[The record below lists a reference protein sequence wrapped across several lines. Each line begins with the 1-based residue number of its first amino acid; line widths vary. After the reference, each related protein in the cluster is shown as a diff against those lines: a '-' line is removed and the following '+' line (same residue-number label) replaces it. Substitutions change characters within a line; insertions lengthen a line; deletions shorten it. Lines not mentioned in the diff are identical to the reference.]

1 MAGCITQV
9 DGIEVGH
16 HTDALGGTG
25 CTVVLCRQGAVA
37 GVDVRGGAPGTRETD
52 VLGPGR
58 LVQQVHGVLLSG
70 GSAFG
75 LNAAAGV
82 MQYLEER
89 EIGYRMGQRT
99 IPIVPAAIIFDL
111 NLLSDAARPSPE
123 DACAACEG
131 ASAGPVEEGSVG
143 AGTGAT
149 IAKGRGMRWAIK
161 GGVGTASYDL
171 PGGVSVGAIIVVN
184 SYGGI
189 CDPASGELIA
199 GPRLKDGAG
208 QVDPVENILKGPEYE
223 APRPGTNT
231 TIGVVATNAKLSKDE
246 AHYIARVS
254 HDGLAL
260 AIRPCHTMADGD
272 SIFALA
278 TGTAS
283 EPPNVTQVGVAAT
296 QVVAEAVVRA
306 VKAAEGL
313 GGIPAVGEL

>member
-1 MAGCITQV
+1 MTGSITHIE
-9 DGIEVGH
+9 GIEVGH
-16 HTDALGGTG
+16 HTDLDGGTG

-52 VLGPGR
+52 LLGPGR

-75 LNAAAGV
+75 LDSAAGV

-89 EIGYRMGQRT
+89 GSGYTMGRRV

-111 NLLSDAARPSPE
+111 NLLSDAARPSPK
-123 DACAACEG
+123 DAYAACERASNG
-131 ASAGPVEEGSVG
+131 AVDEGSVG

-149 IAKGRGMRWAIK
+149 VAKGRGMRWAIK
-161 GGVGTASYDL
+161 GGIGTASHDL
-171 PGGVSVGAIIVVN
+171 PGDIRIGAIIAVN
-184 SYGGI
+184 SYGGV
-189 CDPASGELIA
+189 CDPGSGRVIA
-199 GPRLKDGAG
+199 GPRLEDGAG
-208 QVDPVENILKGPEYE
+208 MMDPVEAILNGPG
-223 APRPGTNT
+223 PGEPQPGVNT
-231 TIGVVATNAKLSKDE
+231 TIGVVATNATLTKDE
-246 AHYIARVS
+246 AHYLARVA

-278 TGTAS
+278 TGAAAA
-283 EPPNVTQVGVAAT
+283 PPNMTQLGVAAT

-306 VKAAEGL
+306 VQSAVAL
-313 GGIPAVGEL
+313 GGIPAVREL

>member
-1 MAGCITQV
+1 MTGSITQV

-16 HTDALGGTG
+16 CTDLAGGTG

-52 VLGPGR
+52 LLGPGR

-75 LNAAAGV
+75 LDAAAGV

-89 EIGYRMGQRT
+89 GAGYTMGRRV

-111 NLLSDAARPSPE
+111 NLLSDTARPGPR
-123 DACAACEG
+123 DAYTACEG

-149 IAKGRGMRWAIK
+149 VAKGRGMRWAIK
-161 GGVGTASYDL
+161 GGIGTASHDL
-171 PGGVSVGAIIVVN
+171 PGNIRVAAIIAVN

-189 CDPASGELIA
+189 CDPGSGKVIA
-199 GPRLKDGAG
+199 GPRLEDGAG
-208 QVDPVENILKGPEYE
+208 MMDPVEAILQGPEAVE
-223 APRPGTNT
+223 PQPGANT
-231 TIGVVATNAKLSKDE
+231 TIGVVATNATLSKDE
-246 AHYIARVS
+246 AHYLARVS

-278 TGTAS
+278 TGAVP
-283 EPPNVTQVGVAAT
+283 EPPNLTQLGAAAT
-296 QVVAEAVVRA
+296 RVVAQAVVRA
-306 VKAAEGL
+306 VESASGL

>member
-1 MAGCITQV
+1 MKGSITQV
-9 DGIEVGH
+9 AGIEVGH
-16 HTDALGGTG
+16 HTDLGGGTG

-52 VLGPGR
+52 LLGPGR

-75 LNAAAGV
+75 LDAAAGV
-82 MQYLEER
+82 MQYLEEQGA
-89 EIGYRMGQRT
+89 GYTMGRRV

-111 NLLSDAARPSPE
+111 NLLSDAARPGPK
-123 DACAACEG
+123 DAYAACER
-131 ASAGPVEEGSVG
+131 ASAEALEEGSVG

-149 IAKGRGMRWAIK
+149 VAKARGMRWAIK
-161 GGVGTASYDL
+161 GGIGTASYDL
-171 PGGVSVGAIIVVN
+171 PGNVRVGAIIAVN

-189 CDPASGELIA
+189 CDPGNGKVIA
-199 GPRLKDGAG
+199 GPRLEVGTEMM
-208 QVDPVENILKGPEYE
+208 DPVEAILHLPESE
-223 APRPGTNT
+223 SPQPGANT
-231 TIGVVATNAKLSKDE
+231 TIGVVATNATLSKDE
-246 AHYIARVS
+246 AHYLARVS

-278 TGTAS
+278 TGAV
-283 EPPNVTQVGVAAT
+283 PDRPNLTQLGVAAT

-306 VKAAEGL
+306 VQSAVGL
-313 GGIPAVGEL
+313 GGIPAVEEL